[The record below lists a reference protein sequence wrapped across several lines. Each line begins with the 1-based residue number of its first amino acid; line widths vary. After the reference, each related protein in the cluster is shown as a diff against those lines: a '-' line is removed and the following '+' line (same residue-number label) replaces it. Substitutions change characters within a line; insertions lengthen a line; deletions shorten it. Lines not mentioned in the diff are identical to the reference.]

1 MPALLSFGNLV
12 LMMGKQVR
20 ELDHR
25 AGDGLEVSLRWD
37 AETNVVSV
45 FVLDTS
51 NGVEFE
57 LAVPASEAMEAF
69 HHPFAYAASG
79 GAPKPGSRPTRRLG
93 GPVA

>member
-1 MPALLSFGNLV
+1 V
-12 LMMGKQVR
+12 IEKHVR

-25 AGDGLEVSLRWD
+25 AGDGLEVSLRWN
-37 AETNVVSV
+37 AETNRVTV

-57 LAVPASEAMEAF
+57 LDIPGSEAMEAF

-79 GAPKPGSRPTRRLG
+79 GTSKPGSRPTRRLG

>member
-1 MPALLSFGNLV
+1 V
-12 LMMGKQVR
+12 IEKHVR

-25 AGDGLEVSLRWD
+25 AGDGLEISLRWN
-37 AETNVVSV
+37 AEMNRVTV

-57 LAVPASEAMEAF
+57 LDVPGSEALEAF

-79 GAPKPGSRPTRRLG
+79 GPAKPGTTHS
-93 GPVA
+93 